1 MQIETAF
8 GTNYVKYEDVV
19 GLRAENAELKELLKL
34 AVEDMRHNN
43 DMSLPCNVCLN
54 SVKFTGKP
62 CPHKICEFKWRHS
75 DRFNKILGGE
85 TE

>member
-54 SVKFTGKP
+54 SAKFTEKP
-62 CPHKICEFKWRHS
+62 CPLTLCKFKWRYA
-75 DRFNKILGGE
+75 DRLNKILGGD
-85 TE
+85 TK